1 MEEEANAGFHS
12 NRVVCRVFHFWFFS
26 APLSTCTCSPHA
38 LHYDLGAFGQ
48 RRPEHLLRP
57 ARWTRGNDGRLEEG
71 SEPSTVL

>member
-12 NRVVCRVFHFWFFS
+12 NRVDCRVFHFWFFS
-26 APLSTCTCSPHA
+26 APPSTCTFSPHA

>member
-12 NRVVCRVFHFWFFS
+12 NRVDCRVFHFWFFS

-38 LHYDLGAFGQ
+38 LRYDLGAFGQ
-48 RRPEHLLRP
+48 RRLLRP

>member
-12 NRVVCRVFHFWFFS
+12 NRVYYRVFHFWFFS

-38 LHYDLGAFGQ
+38 LRYDLGAFGQ
-48 RRPEHLLRP
+48 RRLLRP
-57 ARWTRGNDGRLEEG
+57 ARWTWGNDGRLEEG